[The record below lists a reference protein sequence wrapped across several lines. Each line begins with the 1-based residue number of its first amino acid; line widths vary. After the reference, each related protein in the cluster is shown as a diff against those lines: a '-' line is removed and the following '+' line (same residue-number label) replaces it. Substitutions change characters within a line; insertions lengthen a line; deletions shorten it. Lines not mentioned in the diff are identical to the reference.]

1 MENGIRVYNFP
12 RTGLEK
18 EDLMRE
24 KQPFAVVG
32 SNIVTVDKNGRK
44 VRGRKYVWG
53 TVDVE
58 NEVTN
63 MHCSLNILNVFRII
77 VIFLL

>member
-12 RTGLEK
+12 KTGLEK
-18 EDLMRE
+18 EDMMRE

-32 SNIVTVDKNGRK
+32 SNTVTEDKNGRK

-58 NEVTN
+58 NAVT
-63 MHCSLNILNVFRII
+63 SIFGSFIIINVFRII
-77 VIFLL
+77 AIFLL

>member
-1 MENGIRVYNFP
+1 
-12 RTGLEK
+12 
-18 EDLMRE
+18 MRE

-63 MHCSLNILNVFRII
+63 IYCLLNILNVFRII

>member
-1 MENGIRVYNFP
+1 
-12 RTGLEK
+12 
-18 EDLMRE
+18 MRE

-32 SNIVTVDKNGRK
+32 SNIVIVDNNRRK

-63 MHCSLNILNVFRII
+63 MYCS
-77 VIFLL
+77 